1 MLLRPSNNRAFDAER
16 IAMRQPYAVSW
27 SGGKDSALSLW
38 RIWQQQG
45 APAALVT
52 TLIDD
57 GSRTRSHR
65 LRPEVLR
72 AQVAAIGV
80 NGLEVVTSL
89 TEYRRNFSATLARLR
104 DVAGVGAVAFGDI
117 DLEAHRVWCCS
128 VCNELGLD
136 CLHPIWDEPREALLQ
151 EFLGAGF
158 VTRIVAVQE
167 DKLDANLLGRV
178 LDAEVIEE
186 FRRAGI
192 DLCGEA
198 GEYHTVVVDG
208 PCFSAPLR
216 LREAGRERADG
227 YCFVDF
233 VLD

>member
-1 MLLRPSNNRAFDAER
+1 
-16 IAMRQPYAVSW
+16 MRESYAVSW

-38 RIWQQQG
+38 RLWQQRG

-52 TLIDD
+52 TLVDD

-72 AQVAAIGV
+72 AQVAAIGAPIV
-80 NGLEVVTSL
+80 EVATSL
-89 TEYRRNFSATLARLR
+89 TDYRRNFSAALAQLR
-104 DVAGVGAVAFGDI
+104 DEAGVVAVGFGDI
-117 DLEAHRVWCCS
+117 DLQAHRIWCRS
-128 VCNELGLD
+128 VCADLGLD
-136 CLHPIWDEPREALLQ
+136 CLHPIWDEPRETLLR
-151 EFLGAGF
+151 EFFDAGF

-167 DKLDANLLGRV
+167 DKLDARLLGRV
-178 LDAEVIEE
+178 LDDAVVDE

-208 PCFSAPLR
+208 PCFAQPLR
-216 LREAGRERADG
+216 LREDGRERADG
-227 YCFVDF
+227 YCFIDF
-233 VLD
+233 ALD

>member
-1 MLLRPSNNRAFDAER
+1 
-16 IAMRQPYAVSW
+16 MRQPYAVSW

-38 RIWQQQG
+38 RMQQQQG

-52 TLIDD
+52 SLVDD

-72 AQVAAIGV
+72 AQAAAIGV
-80 NGLEVVTSL
+80 DVVEVATGL
-89 TEYRRNFSATLARLR
+89 TEYRRHFSAALARLR
-104 DVAGVGAVAFGDI
+104 DEAGIGAVVFGDI
-117 DLEAHRVWCCS
+117 DLEAHRSWCRS
-128 VCNELGLD
+128 VCAELGLD
-136 CLHPIWDEPREALLQ
+136 CLHPIWDEPRDALLG

-158 VTRIVAVQE
+158 VTRLVAVQ
-167 DKLDANLLGRV
+167 DGKLDERLLGRV
-178 LDAEVIEE
+178 LDVDVICE

-208 PCFSAPLR
+208 PCFTRPLA
-216 LREAGRERADG
+216 LHEAGRERADG

-233 VLD
+233 ALA

>member
-1 MLLRPSNNRAFDAER
+1 MQR
-16 IAMRQPYAVSW
+16 PYAVSW
-27 SGGKDSALSLW
+27 SGGKDSMLTLW
-38 RIWQQQG
+38 RLWRERG

-72 AQVAAIGV
+72 AQAAAMGLRVVEVA
-80 NGLEVVTSL
+80 TSI
-89 TEYRRNFSATLARLR
+89 TDYRRRFSAALARLR
-104 DVAGVGAVAFGDI
+104 DEDGVAAVAFGDI
-117 DLEAHRVWCCS
+117 DLEAHRRWCRE
-128 VCNELGLD
+128 VCAELELD
-136 CLHPIWDEPREALLQ
+136 CLHPLWEEPREALLQ
-151 EFLGAGF
+151 EFLDAGF
-158 VTRIVAVQE
+158 VTRLVAVQE
-167 DKLDANLLGRV
+167 DKLDANLLARN
-178 LDAEVIEE
+178 LDADVIAE

-208 PCFSAPLR
+208 PCFARPLS
-216 LREAGRERADG
+216 LRAGERERADG

-233 VLD
+233 SLVEPGDFSAAGAVPAG